1 MIDEKD
7 LAEELRDDA
16 TADSYHARQRTA
28 RRSWAA
34 AIRHRWPTWLAIA
47 LAALTAGGDS
57 SGGGSLEGLSDALL
71 VFALNYLVLAVLQRR
86 QATWVVAT
94 VVVSALVALR
104 FQDWVDPSVALLVT
118 ALAFVLWGAVRGQLR
133 RPGALMLETAGML
146 LFTALALAALS
157 VDRELGR
164 YLLAAGWLGHAAW
177 DFAHYRADKVVS
189 RSFAEWCAV
198 VDFLGGV
205 AILVL

>member
-1 MIDEKD
+1 MIQETRLTDEVP
-7 LAEELRDDA
+7 DDA
-16 TADSYHARQRTA
+16 SADLHDARRLTA
-28 RRSWAA
+28 RGSWID
-34 AIRHRWPTWLAIA
+34 AIKHRWPTWLAIA
-47 LAALTAGGDS
+47 VTVLTAGGDS
-57 SGGGSLEGLSDALL
+57 SGGGSLEGFSDALL
-71 VFALNYLVLAVLQRR
+71 IFALNYLALAVLQRR

-94 VVVSALVALR
+94 VVIAALVALR
-104 FQDWVDPSVALLVT
+104 FQDWVDPSVVLLGA
-118 ALAFVLWGAVRGQLR
+118 ALAFVLWGAVRGQLW

-146 LFTALALAALS
+146 LFAVLALAALS

-164 YLLAAGWLGHAAW
+164 YVLAAGWLGHAAG